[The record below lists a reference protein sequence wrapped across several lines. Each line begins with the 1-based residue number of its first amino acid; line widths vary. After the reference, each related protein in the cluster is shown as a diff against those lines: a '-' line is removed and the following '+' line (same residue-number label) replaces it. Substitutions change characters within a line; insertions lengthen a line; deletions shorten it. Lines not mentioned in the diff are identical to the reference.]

1 MELSYVLAYD
11 IGGAHA
17 TAGMVDCK
25 SRTISCV
32 KSCAIDSN
40 GTAYS
45 ILEGLH
51 TLGDGVVTEARQF
64 GAAPSGIALAVPGPF
79 DYKRG
84 ISLLCHKYAS
94 LYGVDVKRKFEEQFG
109 IDKQKI
115 VFLNDAQAFLLGEN
129 HAGAAKTV
137 DRCIGITLGTGIGSA
152 FSINGSIVEHGKGVP
167 PGGNIYCLPWKART
181 VEDWISTSA
190 IRDRYQELTGDNK
203 TVREICAAAL
213 NDRYA
218 TVVMREFG
226 TNLGRVLQD
235 LCMQFQPQA
244 VVLGGA
250 ISRSADQFLASAKA
264 PIRDYSDRGVLRISK
279 LFDNAPLIGAAVR
292 WDTLRTQI

>member
-1 MELSYVLAYD
+1 VELSCVLAYD
-11 IGGAHA
+11 IGGSHA
-17 TAGMVDCK
+17 TAGLVNCE

-51 TLGDGVVTEARQF
+51 TLGDAVVAEAMQF
-64 GAAPSGIALAVPGPF
+64 GAVLSGIALAVPGPF

-84 ISLLCHKYAS
+84 ISLLRHKYAS
-94 LYGVDVKRKFEEQFG
+94 LYGVDIKREFEDKIG
-109 IDKQKI
+109 IAKRNI

-129 HAGAAKTV
+129 HAGAAKSV
-137 DRCIGITLGTGIGSA
+137 GRCIGITLGTGVGSA
-152 FSINGSIVEHGKGVP
+152 FSINGSIVEHGKGIP
-167 PGGNIYCLPWKART
+167 PGGNIYCLPWKTRT
-181 VEDWISTSA
+181 VEDWISTGA

-213 NDRYA
+213 NDPYA
-218 TVVMREFG
+218 TVVMQEFG
-226 TNLGRVLQD
+226 ANLGMVLQD
-235 LCMQFQPQA
+235 ICIKFRAQA

-250 ISRSADQFLASAKA
+250 ISRSADQFLASAMA
-264 PIRDYSDRGVLRISK
+264 PIRDYSDGGVLRIST

-292 WDTLRTQI
+292 WDALRSRI

>member
-11 IGGAHA
+11 IGGSHA
-17 TAGMVDCK
+17 TAGMVDCE
-25 SRTISCV
+25 SLTIRCV
-32 KSCAIDSN
+32 RSCAIDSN
-40 GTAYS
+40 GAAYS

-51 TLGDGVVTEARQF
+51 TLGDGVVAEARQF

-84 ISLLCHKYAS
+84 ISLLRHKYAS
-94 LYGVDVKRKFEEQFG
+94 LYGVDVKRDFEEKFG
-109 IDKQKI
+109 IAKQKI
-115 VFLNDAQAFLLGEN
+115 VFLNDAQAFLLGES

-137 DRCIGITLGTGIGSA
+137 GRCIGITLGTGIGSA

-167 PGGNIYCLPWKART
+167 PGGKIYCLPWKART
-181 VEDWISTSA
+181 VEDWISTCA

-218 TVVMREFG
+218 TLVMHEFG
-226 TNLGRVLQD
+226 TNLGMVLQD
-235 LCMQFQPQA
+235 ICMKFRPQA

-250 ISRSADQFLASAKA
+250 ISRSADQFLASAMA
-264 PIRDYSDRGVLRISK
+264 PIRDYSDQRILRISK
-279 LFDNAPLIGAAVR
+279 LFDNAPLIGGAVR
-292 WDTLRTQI
+292 WDTVHIRL